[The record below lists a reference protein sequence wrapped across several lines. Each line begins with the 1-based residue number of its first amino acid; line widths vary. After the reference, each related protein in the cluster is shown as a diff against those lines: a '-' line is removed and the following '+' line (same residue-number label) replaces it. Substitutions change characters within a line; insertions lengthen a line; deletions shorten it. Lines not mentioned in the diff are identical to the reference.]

1 MNGGFRKSKGI
12 IIELTS
18 LLDII
23 LIMLFWMMLNVSNSA
38 QDAEK
43 RAQEKIDAAD
53 AKVVQIQSDAQ
64 KEIDSMKEQNQKQID
79 QINEQNREMKQNAE
93 NMQSALDGFSS
104 GKMVTL
110 EMKFKDGSDVIYV
123 SQGTHDAKTVTV
135 DDKLAENLAEVLNSY
150 GLDKNSIILAAF
162 MYDGNSV
169 LYRDVDKVQNVLSTI
184 KGNYKNIYFTHINTT
199 KS

>member
-1 MNGGFRKSKGI
+1 MNGFRKNKGI

-23 LIMLFWMMLNVSNSA
+23 LIMLFWLMMNISNSA
-38 QDAEK
+38 SEIEK
-43 RAQEKIDAAD
+43 KAQEKIDRANAKVQQAQVDADKKVNEAQDD
-53 AKVVQIQSDAQ
+53 AK
-64 KEIDSMKEQNQKQID
+64 KQID
-79 QINEQNREMKQNAE
+79 QINEQNKQMRQDNV
-93 NMQSALDGFSS
+93 NMQNALDGFSN
-104 GKMVTL
+104 GKMVTV
-110 EMKFKDGSDVIYV
+110 EMKYQDSHDVIYV
-123 SQGTHDAKTVTV
+123 AQNGSSPEAIAV
-135 DDKLAENLAEVLNSY
+135 DDKLSENLSRALNSY
-150 GLDKNSIILAAF
+150 GLDKDSIILAAF